1 MLIDWFTVAAQAL
14 NFLILLWLMKR
25 FLYGPILRA
34 IDAREQRIA
43 AQLEDAEASKSEAS
57 RERDEFERKN
67 EAFDRQRAELL
78 GKATEE
84 VAAKRQAMLDQAR
97 ESADQWT
104 ARRQEALRA
113 QADGLSRAIEDSA
126 RGEVL
131 AIARRALQDLAG
143 SDLESSM
150 AEVLMQRLR
159 ALDGQ
164 AKTDFVAALGTAK
177 TPPTVRS
184 AFALPDG
191 SQGAIR
197 ELLRASFSF
206 DAPLRFEVR
215 PDLVCGIELG
225 ANGQTVAWNVDAY
238 LQSLRKEIGRVAG
251 EREAQ
256 ANTAPSAPLA
266 QGEPAGNDTHAA
278 VSSTGEDPNT
288 GAASPGKSSLE

>member
-43 AQLEDAEASKSEAS
+43 AQLEDAEARKSEAS
-57 RERDEFERKN
+57 RERDEFQRKN

-78 GKATEE
+78 DRATEE
-84 VAAKRQAMLDQAR
+84 VESKRQAMLRQAR
-97 ESADQWT
+97 ESADKWT
-104 ARRQEALRA
+104 ARRQEALRS

-126 RGEVL
+126 RNEVF
-131 AIARRALQDLAG
+131 AITRKALRDLATF
-143 SDLESSM
+143 DLESGM

-164 AKTDFVAALGTAK
+164 AKTDFAAALRTAK
-177 TPPTVRS
+177 TPPTVGS

-197 ELLRASFSF
+197 EVLRTSFSF

-215 PDLVCGIELG
+215 PDLVCGIELS
-225 ANGQTVAWNVDAY
+225 ADGQTVAWNVDAY
-238 LQSLRKEIGRVAG
+238 LQSLRKEI
-251 EREAQ
+251 ERIANERGAQ
-256 ANTAPSAPLA
+256 ANAALSAPA
-266 QGEPAGNDTHAA
+266 ARGEPSGNGTHAA
-278 VSSTGEDPNT
+278 GASTGEGPAAS
-288 GAASPGKSSLE
+288 AASPAKSSIE